1 MSPECAFV
9 AVNFLTDMAG
19 NGWWAVRLLTK
30 ARQRHGRSIAA
41 LITVLQREPFLTAHV
56 WVPGLD
62 ASSGAQVQHHLTLHS
77 ALYWLRCS
85 LLRLTH
91 GEDEART
98 VTLFEDDRHLAE
110 GLFVREIWML
120 SAERICS
127 WMIFGQQPV
136 VQIQVCTVSREL
148 KAKCLKTNPTCFVSI
163 FFCINTNNSQTRSPN
178 TATQKL
184 SCVLKKTFKTNSF
197 PSSIPILPVS
207 ATTGWKSSVTAIHS
221 AHVHLL

>member
-148 KAKCLKTNPTCFVSI
+148 KAKMFEDKSNMLLFQ
-163 FFCINTNNSQTRSPN
+163 FFLHQYKQFSNS
-178 TATQKL
+178 
-184 SCVLKKTFKTNSF
+184 
-197 PSSIPILPVS
+197 
-207 ATTGWKSSVTAIHS
+207 
-221 AHVHLL
+221 